1 MKWLPIFLLLYFS
14 AVSQNE
20 QLAQNYYDKG
30 DFEKAR
36 ISYEELL
43 KLQPYNNFYFQ
54 RLIDSYQQLKQYDLV
69 KKSIED
75 RLDKLKQ
82 PSLLVELGYNYELQ
96 KEQVKAKKHYE
107 EALSAIKKNP
117 GEVYSIAAIFE
128 RRSLL
133 EYALTAYKT
142 ARDLQPGFNFNY
154 QMAVLYGQLGN
165 HDMMI
170 STFLD
175 EAYANQ
181 NSLVIVQSQLSRFIN
196 EDAEQSFV
204 EQLRKALL
212 LRAQK
217 NQEVFWNQ
225 FLSWFF
231 VQQKEYG
238 KAFIQEKAIYKRN
251 PESFSNIVNLAQMAI
266 EDNQDDTAREIL
278 AFVLANTNDPELR
291 IQSHYFLIQIKIAD
305 AAPADYPAIEVEL
318 ERLLAEF
325 GRNPYTL
332 QLQLIEAHFLAFNIK
347 NTQKAKDLLQM
358 VLEMPLN
365 KFQVSDVKMELADI
379 LLLEEK
385 FNQALLYYSQIE
397 EDMKNDA
404 IGHEASFKAARTS
417 YFKEDFDWAQK
428 QCKELKSASS
438 QLIANDAL
446 EYFLLLSD
454 NTAAD
459 STHTALKKF
468 ARADYLLYQKKN
480 KEALALFQQILKEH
494 QGQEIEAVTLLR
506 TGQLFELENETQK
519 ALDMYQMIINKYADC
534 IYVDEALFYA
544 ANMFRDKLGQPDK
557 AKEYYEKVLFNHQD
571 SIYFVEARK
580 RFRQLRGDTN
590 L

>member
-1 MKWLPIFLLLYFS
+1 MKWLPVFLLILFS
-14 AVSQNE
+14 AAAQNE

-54 RLIDSYQQLKQYDLV
+54 RLIDSHQQLKQYDTA
-69 KKSIED
+69 KNIIEQRYD
-75 RLDKLKQ
+75 QLKQ

-96 KEQVKAKKHYE
+96 KEQLQAKKYYE
-107 EALSAIKKNP
+107 KALSGINKNP
-117 GEVYSIAAIFE
+117 GEVYSVATIFE

-142 ARDLQPGFNFNY
+142 ALDLQPGFNFNY
-154 QMAVLYGQLGN
+154 QMALIYGQLGN
-165 HDMMI
+165 HEMMI
-170 STFLD
+170 NTFLD

-196 EDAEQSFV
+196 EDAEQSFIA
-204 EQLRKALL
+204 QLRKALL
-212 LRAQK
+212 VRAQK
-217 NQEVFWNQ
+217 NQDLFWNQ

-251 PESFSNIVNLAQMAI
+251 PESFFNIVNLAQMAI
-266 EDNQDDTAREIL
+266 EDNQDQIAKEIL
-278 AFVLANTNDPELR
+278 EFVLSNTNDPELL
-291 IQSHYFLIQIKIAD
+291 IQSNFMLIQIKIAD
-305 AAPADYPAIEVEL
+305 AKAEDFLAIEAQL
-318 ERLLAEF
+318 EQLLSSF

-332 QLQLIEAHFLAFNIK
+332 QLQLIEAHFLAFNLK
-347 NTQKAKDLLQM
+347 NTQKAKNQLEM
-358 VLEMPLN
+358 ILEMPLS
-365 KFQVSDVKMELADI
+365 KFQVAEVKMELADI

-397 EDMKNDA
+397 EEMKNDA

-417 YFKEDFDWAQK
+417 YFKEDFDWALK

-468 ARADYLLYQKKN
+468 ARADFMRYQKKN
-480 KEALALFQQILKEH
+480 KESLVLFEQIVQQH
-494 QGQEIEAVTLLR
+494 QGQEIEAVALLR
-506 TGQLFELENETQK
+506 TGQLFELENQTQK
-519 ALDMYQMIINKYADC
+519 ALELYQLIIDKHVDC
-534 IYVDEALFYA
+534 IYVDEALYYA
-544 ANMFRDKLGQPDK
+544 ANIFADKLLQPDK
-557 AKEYYEKVLFNHQD
+557 AKAYYEKIIFNHQD

-580 RFRQLRGDTN
+580 RFRQIRGDTN